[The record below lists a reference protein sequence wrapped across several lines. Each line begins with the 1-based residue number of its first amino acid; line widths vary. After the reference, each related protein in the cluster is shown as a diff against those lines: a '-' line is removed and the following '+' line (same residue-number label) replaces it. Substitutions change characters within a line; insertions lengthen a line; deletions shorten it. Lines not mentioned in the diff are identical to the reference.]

1 MKRTIEII
9 PLKGIKMDS
18 IDVILGDDLE
28 SITNIIGKPDYQE
41 ESQLYYDRYE
51 FRLDFDLN
59 KKLEFIELQ
68 GPYTNRVIP
77 LIYGVNPFELEAAE
91 LVTLLKEKNGSNID
105 DAEAPY
111 CYCFRNISIG
121 VWRQNIPEDISQSEI
136 RDATDEERKIWII
149 EQNKAKHFWTI
160 GVGNI
165 GYYDIQI
172 YGNRIICSIN
182 TLGHAT

>member
-1 MKRTIEII
+1 
-9 PLKGIKMDS
+9 MDS

-111 CYCFRNISIG
+111 CYSFRNISIG

-136 RDATDEERKIWII
+136 RDATDEERKIWIM
-149 EQNKAKHFWTI
+149 EQKKAKHFWTI

-165 GYYDIQI
+165 GYYDI
-172 YGNRIICSIN
+172 
-182 TLGHAT
+182 

>member
-68 GPYTNRVIP
+68 GPYMV
-77 LIYGVNPFELEAAE
+77 
-91 LVTLLKEKNGSNID
+91 
-105 DAEAPY
+105 
-111 CYCFRNISIG
+111 
-121 VWRQNIPEDISQSEI
+121 
-136 RDATDEERKIWII
+136 
-149 EQNKAKHFWTI
+149 
-160 GVGNI
+160 
-165 GYYDIQI
+165 
-172 YGNRIICSIN
+172 
-182 TLGHAT
+182 

>member
-1 MKRTIEII
+1 
-9 PLKGIKMDS
+9 MDS

-68 GPYTNRVIP
+68 GPYTNRVIH

-121 VWRQNIPEDISQSEI
+121 VCRQNIPEDISQSEI
-136 RDATDEERKIWII
+136 RDATDEERKIWIM

-165 GYYDIQI
+165 GYYDI
-172 YGNRIICSIN
+172 
-182 TLGHAT
+182 

>member
-1 MKRTIEII
+1 
-9 PLKGIKMDS
+9 MDS

-91 LVTLLKEKNGSNID
+91 LVTLLKEKDGSNID
-105 DAEAPY
+105 DAEAPNWS
-111 CYCFRNISIG
+111 CFRNLSIG
-121 VWRQNIPEDISQSEI
+121 LWRQNIPEDISQSEI
-136 RDATDEERKIWII
+136 RDATDEERKIWIM

-165 GYYDIQI
+165 GYYDI
-172 YGNRIICSIN
+172 
-182 TLGHAT
+182 

>member
-28 SITNIIGKPDYQE
+28 SIINIIGKPDYQE

-121 VWRQNIPEDISQSEI
+121 VWRQNISQSEI
-136 RDATDEERKIWII
+136 RDATDEERKIWIM

-165 GYYDIQI
+165 GYYDI
-172 YGNRIICSIN
+172 
-182 TLGHAT
+182 

>member
-68 GPYTNRVIP
+68 GPYTNRVIH

-111 CYCFRNISIG
+111 VTAFVISPSVSG
-121 VWRQNIPEDISQSEI
+121 D
-136 RDATDEERKIWII
+136 KIFQKIFH
-149 EQNKAKHFWTI
+149 NLK
-160 GVGNI
+160 
-165 GYYDIQI
+165 
-172 YGNRIICSIN
+172 
-182 TLGHAT
+182 

>member
-59 KKLEFIELQ
+59 RKLEFIELQ

-77 LIYGVNPFELEAAE
+77 LIYGVNPFELDAAE

-136 RDATDEERKIWII
+136 RDVTDEERKNWIM

-165 GYYDIQI
+165 GYYDI
-172 YGNRIICSIN
+172 
-182 TLGHAT
+182 

>member
-91 LVTLLKEKNGSNID
+91 LVTLLKEKDGSNID

-111 CYCFRNISIG
+111 CYCFRNISIVSG
-121 VWRQNIPEDISQSEI
+121 D
-136 RDATDEERKIWII
+136 KIFQKIFH
-149 EQNKAKHFWTI
+149 NLK
-160 GVGNI
+160 
-165 GYYDIQI
+165 
-172 YGNRIICSIN
+172 
-182 TLGHAT
+182 

>member
-111 CYCFRNISIG
+111 CYCFHNISIG

-136 RDATDEERKIWII
+136 RDATDEERKIWIM

-165 GYYDIQI
+165 GYYDI
-172 YGNRIICSIN
+172 
-182 TLGHAT
+182 